1 MLRND
6 SDFFWFFFVLVLLPV
21 FLIFY
26 VTSFDYFTHLQYR
39 LCGTP
44 SESAYPVSKMPA
56 NYQIVNHKALVV
68 PLCRGHE
75 FQVINGVLQTKK
87 ARSSASSAP

>member
-6 SDFFWFFFVLVLLPV
+6 SDFFWFFFVLVLLTV

-26 VTSFDYFTHLQYR
+26 VTSFDDFTHLQYR

-68 PLCRGHE
+68 PLCE